1 MRGEICADD
10 VLCTFGCAWH
20 KQYGF
25 LRLANFVT
33 GGDRAT
39 ISDAAQLTHLA
50 YGSFKV
56 SDPLGWDV
64 WDTSKLLACLVEQFG
79 GGINF
84 VCSDLTQ
91 CI

>member
-1 MRGEICADD
+1 MDLLGPCTNVFLTAYAHVRTEPQSDIGQTRG
-10 VLCTFGCAWH
+10 
-20 KQYGF
+20 KK
-25 LRLANFVT
+25 
-33 GGDRAT
+33 
-39 ISDAAQLTHLA
+39 HLA

-56 SDPLGWDV
+56 SDPLEWDV

-91 CI
+91 CQLSN